1 MRARLLNGFS
11 LFALVGCWSVGLLGC
26 QPRPLAAPI
35 RVLTA
40 SAAAELLTRLAADFQ
55 EQAGVPVEF
64 VARATGRLRPELTAD
79 SRFDLVIADDRG
91 VLRSL
96 LADRRIEG
104 EGRLWLR
111 SALAL
116 AGPSIDPALGV
127 DNLEPARLHEIA
139 VASPDM
145 TALGV
150 ATAELIDDLGRTEGL
165 AKKRMVAETAA
176 EAMGLVERAVAGA
189 AVLCLGQWGQRPR
202 DHVFVIEE
210 SLHAELEFFAALI
223 ARVDRHPRAAELL
236 DFMFGEAAGAVA
248 TANGWLVPPR
258 AK

>member
-1 MRARLLNGFS
+1 MRARLLFGFS
-11 LFALVGCWSVGLLGC
+11 LLVLVGCWSMSLVGC
-26 QPRPLAAPI
+26 QPRPMAAPI

-55 EQAGVPVEF
+55 RTTGVSVEF
-64 VARATGRLRPELTAD
+64 VPRATGRLRPELASD
-79 SRFDLVIADDRG
+79 PRFDLVIADDRG

-127 DNLEPARLHEIA
+127 DNLDPARLHEIA

-176 EAMGLVERAVAGA
+176 DTMGLVERAVVGA

-210 SLHAELEFFAALI
+210 SLHAEMEFFAALI
-223 ARVDRHPRAAELL
+223 LRADRHARAADLFE
-236 DFMFGEAAGAVA
+236 FMFGEAAGAVA
-248 TANGWLVPPR
+248 TASGWLTPPR